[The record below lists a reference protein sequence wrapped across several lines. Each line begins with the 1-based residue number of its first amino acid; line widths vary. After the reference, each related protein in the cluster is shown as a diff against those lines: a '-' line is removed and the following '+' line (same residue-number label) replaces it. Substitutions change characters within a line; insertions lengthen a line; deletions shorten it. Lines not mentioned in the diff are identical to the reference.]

1 MMMLLGALVLLL
13 PSAVAKKPAIGTWME
28 PWYTAREAYHW
39 TFAPEPTCDGE
50 AVRVLFGD
58 VNGDGS
64 DDLVR
69 AGCGTAGDGWVVA
82 LSNHKDGWGTSRVW
96 WHDGQPQSA
105 ERFVADLDNDGVS
118 DAAVWHVDGWHVAL
132 SDGSSAFSTP
142 ALHVFTMECT
152 AGSSNCTRR
161 LVSDGLLWY
170 VTDEANETVWH
181 RYNVSAKEGAEPV
194 HLATPRAAPYLAPFE
209 ELFIADVTNDT
220 QADLVALDSGG
231 NVFVAAGQDSSKSF
245 AQFRLALSNFTA
257 DCSAGPHLLVPS
269 SPTVSTLLA
278 HRGGGSAMLVCAS
291 ASSGYW
297 YAGGLSAGARSASL
311 RTVPTPIFVW
321 KYSHGGNMG
330 GIIAPSSQGHHFGL
344 EHAHI
349 YSNFHLARMCRGCAP
364 APLACNTSA
373 QWKQGHA
380 TCCVMPAASTGSA
393 AGTFDTKGF
402 EKDAP
407 ALKSTNANLWQAWN
421 LQFTPELHD
430 GSWDVYDSADLQQAT
445 FMFDR
450 LKGLGVSFYITDN
463 TNGIGCDFGNTW
475 ASTKTLAALAAR
487 MNRDSPPHAAHMHYS
502 VAVGVNPL
510 GGPSAP
516 GVLQKMEAQ
525 LQTVYDA
532 LLNSTGAEAAAI
544 DGNGGADGA
553 DEAALAAAFYRHPVT
568 KKPAIVLYVEPNFE
582 AMWDAY
588 VRANPHSIG
597 HRFHVGYSDGSNWRA
612 GLWGWM
618 IDRSCGAPHSAAAP
632 CDETAGVSAP
642 IWRCNDTMYISPAYA
657 QGSRAANN
665 KVYAARDI
673 EWYRSQFP
681 VAAAQCPDQLIVG
694 AFNDYTEMNA
704 WWPSRCLQCRTGE
717 ENDPHLFW
725 NATKHGL
732 DMVRRACGSVV

>member
-1 MMMLLGALVLLL
+1 M
-13 PSAVAKKPAIGTWME
+13 
-28 PWYTAREAYHW
+28 
-39 TFAPEPTCDGE
+39 
-50 AVRVLFGD
+50 LFGD

-69 AGCGTAGDGWVVA
+69 VGCGTAGDGWVVA
-82 LSNHKDGWGTSRVW
+82 LSNGTDGWNTGKVW
-96 WHDGQPQSA
+96 WHDGQPPSA
-105 ERFVADLDNDGVS
+105 ERFVADLDRDGRS
-118 DAAVWHVDGWHVAL
+118 DAAVYHTDGWHVAL
-132 SDGSSAFSTP
+132 SDGRSAFSTP
-142 ALHVFTMECT
+142 ALHVFTTGCLP
-152 AGSSNCTRR
+152 GSDNCIRR

-170 VTDEANETVWH
+170 VTTEANETVWH
-181 RYNVSAKEGAEPV
+181 RYNVSANEGAEAV
-194 HLATPRAAPYLAPFE
+194 HLATPRAAPYLAPFKE
-209 ELFIADVTNDT
+209 FFVADVTNDT
-220 QADLVALDSGG
+220 QADLIVLDAGG
-231 NVFVAAGQDSSKSF
+231 NVFVAAGQGSSGGF
-245 AQFRLALSNFTA
+245 GQFRLALSNFTTA
-257 DCSAGPHLLVPS
+257 NCNAGPHLLVPS

-278 HRGGGSAMLVCAS
+278 QRGGGSAMLVCVS

-297 YAGGLSAGARSASL
+297 FAGGLRHDARSASSH
-311 RTVPTPIFVW
+311 VAASSQIFVW

-344 EHAHI
+344 QHAHI
-349 YSNFHLARMCRGCAP
+349 YADFHLARMCRGCAP
-364 APLACNTSA
+364 APLAFNTSA
-373 QWKQGHA
+373 QWEQHHA
-380 TCCVMPAASTGSA
+380 TCCVMPVSSTASA
-393 AGTFDTKGF
+393 AGNFDAKGF

-430 GSWDVYDSADLQQAT
+430 GSWGGYDSADLQQAT
-445 FMFDR
+445 FMFNQ

-487 MNRDSPPHAAHMHYS
+487 MNRDSPPHAAQMHYT

-516 GVLQKMEAQ
+516 GVLEKMEAQ

-532 LLNSTGAEAAAI
+532 FLNSTSAEAAAI

-582 AMWDAY
+582 PMWDSY
-588 VRANPHSIG
+588 VQGNPHSIG

-618 IDRSCGAPHSAAAP
+618 IDRSCGPPHTATAP
-632 CDETAGVSAP
+632 CQETAGVSTP
-642 IWRCNDTMYISPAYA
+642 IWRSNDTMYISPAYA
-657 QGSRAANN
+657 KGSPALHN

-673 EWYRSQFP
+673 DWYRSQFP

-704 WWPSRCLQCRTGE
+704 WWPSRCPECRTGE
-717 ENDPHLFW
+717 ENDPNLFW
-725 NATKHGL
+725 NATKDGL
-732 DMVRRACGSVV
+732 DAVRRACGSKE